1 MKKFTLIIAT
11 VAASIGFS
19 FGQATFV
26 VTTPSNNAT
35 SSFRLPNG
43 TSAAAYFRGASL
55 VLTSELTAIPVS
67 TTLSS
72 IGFTTTT
79 GASSAVTGTI
89 TIYLQNTGD
98 ATYNKGTT
106 WTGVTPG
113 MTNVYTGTITIPA
126 TAASFDLPLTTPF
139 TFLGSGM
146 YVAYDFVS
154 SGPFATTGAV
164 WASNNTG
171 LTGGCMSATSATAA
185 PATGVTSS
193 FRPCVRFGYPNSLT
207 NDVSI
212 ESINTLGT
220 VAQTL
225 GLPVPISAIVRNN
238 SAGTLSNVNVSANM
252 TGANAYTD
260 TKTVA
265 SIAAG
270 ATATVN
276 FNLWTPLAMGGNTLN
291 VTVPSDQNN
300 ANNAKGFNNVVTCN
314 TSGNNESPVNYTQ
327 SVGFNTASGILSTP
341 MQAPIATTVTGVN
354 VAISTNTANVGNGVY
369 GVILDNAGTIL
380 ATSTNTLTISAGD
393 FNTVRSFSFSPAVPV
408 AASQLVY
415 LGMAQPA
422 NTTLGYFPFG
432 AYMNPYLN
440 TSYFTNAIA
449 GGTLAILATNLGQF
463 GIEANF
469 AGTCGPMGINNA
481 VVSSDNNVTVYPN
494 PASTTLN
501 VKLGSVTDKAT
512 VTVYNAIGQIVIAS
526 QEVNDNATEIN
537 VSTLAKGVYI
547 LKVSNGKEVS
557 NTKFVIE
564 R

>member
-26 VTTPSNNAT
+26 VSTPTANGT
-35 SSFRLPNG
+35 SANRLPNG
-43 TSAAAYFRGASL
+43 TSGHAFFRGASL
-55 VLTSELTAIPVS
+55 VRTAELAAIPVS
-67 TTLSS
+67 TTLTS
-72 IGFTTTT
+72 IGFITTT
-79 GASSAVTGTI
+79 GATTPVTGSI
-89 TIYLQNTGD
+89 TIYAQNTGD
-98 ATYNKGTT
+98 ATFLKGTT
-106 WTGVTPG
+106 WSGVTPG
-113 MTNVYTGTITIPA
+113 MTIIYTGTMTVPAAIT
-126 TAASFDLPLTTPF
+126 SVDVNLTTPF
-139 TFLGSGM
+139 VYLGSGM
-146 YVAYDFVS
+146 YVAYEWQS
-154 SGPFATTGAV
+154 AGPYSTGAAV
-164 WASNNTG
+164 WASNTD
-171 LTGGCMSATSATAA
+171 LAGGCISGPSATAFPTTCA
-185 PATGVTSS
+185 SS
-193 FRPCVRFGYPNSLT
+193 GFRPCMRFGYPNTLT

-212 ESINTLGT
+212 ESINALGN
-220 VAQTL
+220 VAMTL
-225 GLPVPISAIVRNN
+225 GLPVPVSAIVRNN
-238 SAGTLSNVNVSANM
+238 SNGPLTNVSVSANM

-260 TKTVA
+260 NQNVA

-276 FNLWTPLAMGGNTLN
+276 FALWTPLAMGANTLN
-291 VTVPSDQNN
+291 VSVPSDQNN
-300 ANNAKGFNNVVTCN
+300 VNNNKGFNTMVTCN
-314 TSGNNESPVNYTQ
+314 TAGNNENPVNYTQ
-327 SVGFNTASGILSTP
+327 SIGFNTASGILSTP

-354 VAISTNTANVGNGVY
+354 VAISTNTSAVGNTVY
-369 GVILDNAGTIL
+369 GVILDNVGTIL
-380 ATSTNTLTISAGD
+380 ATSTNSLTISAGD
-393 FNTVRSFSFSPAVPV
+393 FNTVRSFSFSPAVAV
-408 AASQLVY
+408 AASQLVH

-432 AYMNPYLN
+432 AYNNAYLN
-440 TSYFTNAIA
+440 TSYFTNAIG

-469 AGTCGPMGINNA
+469 LGTCGPLGINNA